1 MNKLLVLFIVFFSGA
16 ILAQNP
22 VVPGYF
28 ADPSI
33 KKFGDTY
40 YMYSTTDGYYSGN
53 DGEALVWTTKNLADW
68 DVQTLPGM
76 PHETVWAP
84 AVIQGDN
91 GRYYLYCQSSVDY
104 SGYVYSGDSPTGP
117 FKKDLHIGGFDIEPF
132 YDPVSGKIYVISAG
146 RELFQMDNDVK
157 SSTYLIK
164 IEKKIPIKGNLF
176 DYTEGPY
183 LVYRDGLYYCMWA
196 GGRCDETSYKV
207 RYAVSKNIDGP
218 YEEAANSPILKTDE
232 KAGVSGPGHHSIIE
246 IDGRSFMFYHRQD
259 LVRSPTCDYRFPAV
273 SEVEFKNGRINLVS
287 YIDDLAKTLN
297 KKGKY
302 TNLALN
308 KNAFSSRQNAGFEA
322 SKVIDGRYDTRWTTA
337 AAPSDVT
344 IDLGQEFSF
353 DAIRACFEYPDKYV
367 TFKIETSTDYQNWQL
382 YVDHSQEAVQGYKEM
397 LHQKAVKARY
407 VKVTVKNSEDRNAS
421 LWEVQVLQ
429 STKN

>member
-1 MNKLLVLFIVFFSGA
+1 MNKLIVLFSFFS
-16 ILAQNP
+16 ISMLAQNP

-53 DGEALVWTTKNLADW
+53 DGEQLVWTTKNFADW
-68 DVQTLPGM
+68 DVQTIAGM

-91 GRYYLYCQSSVDY
+91 GKYYLYCQSSVDY

-117 FKKDLHIGGFDIEPF
+117 FKKEAHLGGFDIEPF
-132 YDPVSGKIYVISAG
+132 RDPVSGKIYVISAG
-146 RELFQMDNDVK
+146 RELFLMDNDVK
-157 SSTYLIK
+157 SPTYLTK
-164 IEKKIPIKGNLF
+164 IEKKIYIKGNLF

-183 LVYRDGLYYCMWA
+183 LVYKDGFYYCMWA
-196 GGRCDETSYKV
+196 GGRCWETSYKV

-218 YEEAANSPILKTDE
+218 YEEASNSPILKTDLN
-232 KAGVSGPGHHSIIE
+232 AGISGPGHHSITE

-259 LVRSPTCDYRFPAV
+259 LVKGPTCDYRFPAV
-273 SEVEFKNGRINLVS
+273 SEVEFKNGKINLIS
-287 YIDDLAKTLN
+287 YVDDLAQALN

-308 KNAFSSRQNAGFEA
+308 KNAFSSSQNAGFEA
-322 SKVIDGRYDTRWTTA
+322 SKAVDGKNDTRWTTGG
-337 AAPSDVT
+337 APSDIT
-344 IDLGQEFSF
+344 IDLGKEFSF
-353 DAIRACFEYPDKYV
+353 DAVRVCFEYPDKYV
-367 TFKIETSTDYQNWQL
+367 TFKIETSTDYQNWQP
-382 YVDHSQEAVQGYKEM
+382 YADKSQEAVQGFKEM
-397 LHQKAVKARY
+397 LQQKQAKARY
-407 VKVTVKNSEDRNAS
+407 VKVTVNNSEDRNAS
-421 LWEVQVLQ
+421 LWEVQVL
-429 STKN
+429 KNN